1 MHGKTGKTSLRNRYF
16 KGAKGFSQAYI
27 ATIGADFVT
36 KTLELQDG
44 TRVSVQ
50 LWDTG
55 GASLALGSTLTRQRL
70 TALLFFFLSVIH
82 SRPGALS
89 GQCVSATTPMTLQLT
104 ARILHAARP

>member
-1 MHGKTGKTSLRNRYF
+1 MHAHTGKTSLRNRYF

-44 TRVSVQ
+44 ARVSVQ

-55 GASLALGSTLTRQRL
+55 GGAPRRLSTDYSRGSD
-70 TALLFFFLSVIH
+70 
-82 SRPGALS
+82 
-89 GQCVSATTPMTLQLT
+89 
-104 ARILHAARP
+104 